1 MPDWV
6 NQACQDYLKRM
17 PREMQLDILE
27 IKPDKRAAGKNSQTV
42 QQAEAKRIL
51 EACGQDYRV
60 VLDEHGQQISTQQL
74 ATQMQDWQQ
83 LGKNVSL
90 IIGGADGLDASI
102 IASANFVWGLSK
114 LTLPHAMVRVLVS
127 EQIYRAW
134 SIIQQHPYHRE

>member
-17 PREMQLDILE
+17 PREMQLDIVE

-51 EACGQDYRV
+51 EACDQDYRV

>member
-17 PREMQLDILE
+17 PREMQLDIVE

-102 IASANFVWGLSK
+102 IASAIFFCGLSK